1 MTKIAQAPRGVAEP
15 MLPLLDCATAIPPI
29 DHNPLGRLSDE
40 DLLDVYLDDPEQA
53 RLLIEA
59 FGSIAAVTAADPAEI
74 VRRTHAS
81 PETIRALKLARE
93 MTLRITKADLTRRVA
108 ITSWTQLQAHLRVR
122 YGHSTVEQF
131 VVLFL
136 DNRNHLLT
144 EDVFSVGTIDH
155 APVYP
160 REVIRRALEI
170 GAKACVLAHNHPSG
184 HREPSRADIDLTKQI
199 IEAAKV
205 FGVAVHDHI
214 IITRGECYSFKTN
227 RLI

>member
-1 MTKIAQAPRGVAEP
+1 MTRTAQPPHGVAEP
-15 MLPLLDCATAIPPI
+15 MLPFLDCATTIPPI

-59 FGSIAAVTAADPAEI
+59 FGSIAAVTAADPSEI
-74 VRRTHAS
+74 ARRTHAS

-93 MTLRITKADLTRRVA
+93 MTLRVTKADLTRRVA

-144 EDVFSVGTIDH
+144 EEVFSVGTVDH
-155 APVYP
+155 TFVYP
-160 REVIRRALEI
+160 REIVRRALEL
-170 GAKACVLAHNHPSG
+170 GSKGCVLAHNHPSG
-184 HREPSRADIDLTKQI
+184 AREPSRADIDMTKQI
-199 IEAAKV
+199 IDAAKV
-205 FGVAVHDHI
+205 FGIAVHDHV
-214 IITRGECYSFKTN
+214 IITRGEHYSFKSN
-227 RLI
+227 GLI